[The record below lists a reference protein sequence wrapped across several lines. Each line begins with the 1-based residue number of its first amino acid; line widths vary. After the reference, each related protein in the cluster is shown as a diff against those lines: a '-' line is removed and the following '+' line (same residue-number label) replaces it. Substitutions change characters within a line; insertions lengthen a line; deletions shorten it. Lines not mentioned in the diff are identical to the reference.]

1 MIGCKDVFGA
11 KASATC
17 LPFFINT
24 HLRVTPTSF
33 LYKLSRG
40 LSIYGITLH
49 PSFFY
54 IHINS
59 KEKLYNKVSRRKK
72 KGCKIKKHVRSR
84 SMFLVC
90 GELNSLR
97 VPELCILV
105 SLYAHVVLKSCRFVS
120 LPSRVS
126 RFFSSRGMR

>member
-1 MIGCKDVFGA
+1 MIGCEDVFGA
-11 KASATC
+11 KARATY

-72 KGCKIKKHVRSR
+72 KGLQNKKACPVTFNVP
-84 SMFLVC
+84 SMW
-90 GELNSLR
+90 
-97 VPELCILV
+97 
-105 SLYAHVVLKSCRFVS
+105 
-120 LPSRVS
+120 
-126 RFFSSRGMR
+126 

>member
-1 MIGCKDVFGA
+1 MIGCKDVFSA
-11 KASATC
+11 KTSATC

-49 PSFFY
+49 PSFFTFTLTQKKNY
-54 IHINS
+54 IIKFRGG
-59 KEKLYNKVSRRKK
+59 KE
-72 KGCKIKKHVRSR
+72 KGCKIKKHVRSC

-105 SLYAHVVLKSCRFVS
+105 SLYAHAVLESCRFVS